1 METDF
6 VKRSYKISVKENLS
20 LNVYN
25 TGYQRCEAG
34 YPWGPGTRDHYLFH
48 YVTQG
53 KGTLSTPE
61 GEVRVESGGL
71 FLIRPGEL
79 TAYTADPEDPWVYY
93 WVGFNGT
100 EAHRLVNLTGF
111 AHGERLLYPENGDA
125 IREQLTRITNARGST
140 PAHEAR
146 MLGYLYLFLGGL
158 MSLSGGEKPTTSKQY
173 VDKAVRFI
181 GRNYSRD
188 ITICD
193 VADFVGI
200 SESHLYRVFSRE
212 FSMAPAQFLMR
223 YRIGEAAA
231 MLRNTGLAI
240 GEIAASVGFRD
251 PLYFSRVFKRIKGV
265 SPREYGREK
274 EEEKS

>member
-25 TGYQRCEAG
+25 TGYQRCEAA
-34 YPWGPGTRDHYLFH
+34 YTWGPGTRDHYLFH